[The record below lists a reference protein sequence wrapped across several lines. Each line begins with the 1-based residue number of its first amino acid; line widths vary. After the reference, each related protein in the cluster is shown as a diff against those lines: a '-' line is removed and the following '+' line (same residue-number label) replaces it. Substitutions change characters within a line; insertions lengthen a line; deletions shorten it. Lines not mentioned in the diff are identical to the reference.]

1 MPSISF
7 QEWITTRAVALD
19 EIEQALAAVG
29 GTERGRRYA
38 TQQINQ
44 AYAVMLASQFQGFCR
59 GLHTEC
65 VDQLVRAIAPPAHL
79 RPLVMAEFTR
89 GRQLDRGN
97 AQPGSLGS
105 DFSRFGINFWVE
117 VDNHDRRNRTRR
129 LSLERLNDWRNAIAH
144 QDFDP
149 VQLGGVTLRLAW
161 VRHWRTACQHLAGS
175 FDEVMCQHLLALT
188 GTSPW

>member
-1 MPSISF
+1 MKSNRRS
-7 QEWITTRAVALD
+7 QRLEERCR
-19 EIEQALAAVG
+19 G
-29 GTERGRRYA
+29 GRYA

-65 VDQLVRAIAPPAHL
+65 VDHLVRAIAPPPHL
-79 RPLVMAEFTR
+79 RPLVMSEFTR

-97 AQPGSLGS
+97 AQPSSLGS
-105 DFSRFGINFWVE
+105 DFSRFGINFWHE
-117 VDNHDRRNRTRR
+117 VHNHDPRNMARRVF
-129 LSLERLNDWRNAIAH
+129 LERLNDWRNAIAH

-149 VQLGGVTLRLAW
+149 VRLGGNRLPLAS
-161 VRHWRTACQHLAGS
+161 VRHWRKACERLAAS
-175 FDEVMCQHLLALT
+175 FDGVMGQHLLAMT